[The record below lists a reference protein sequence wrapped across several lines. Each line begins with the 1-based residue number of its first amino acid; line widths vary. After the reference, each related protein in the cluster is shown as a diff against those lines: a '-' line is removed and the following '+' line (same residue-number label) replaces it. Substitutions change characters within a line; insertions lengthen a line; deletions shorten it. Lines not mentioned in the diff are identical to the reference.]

1 MIGRAIV
8 RMLCEAKAE
17 VTSVSLDDVV
27 ADDRAKSIT
36 ADLTE
41 LSVCMD
47 ITKGMDYVFHVAG
60 IKGSIEVTKSHP
72 ASFFVPLLMF
82 NTNILEACRRNK
94 IKKVVYTSSIGAY
107 PANEIFVEP
116 SEFDPG
122 QEPPPMDMFP
132 GWAKRMGEMQILAYK
147 KQYGMT
153 NMAIVR
159 PCNVYGPWDNFDPE
173 NAMVI
178 PSLMARI
185 AQKETPLSVWGD
197 GSAIRDFAYSE
208 DVALG
213 TMQALRYGTGGEF
226 VNLGSGKGHTVR
238 ELVETLNQFIDF
250 RYEFDT
256 SKPSG
261 FPKRVMSIEKARE
274 QINYDPQTSLH
285 EGLKATWEWFLS
297 NRNEYLNRKNY
308 FK

>member
-1 MIGRAIV
+1 
-8 RMLCEAKAE
+8 
-17 VTSVSLDDVV
+17 
-27 ADDRAKSIT
+27 
-36 ADLTE
+36 
-41 LSVCMD
+41 
-47 ITKGMDYVFHVAG
+47 
-60 IKGSIEVTKSHP
+60 
-72 ASFFVPLLMF
+72 
-82 NTNILEACRRNK
+82 
-94 IKKVVYTSSIGAY
+94 
-107 PANEIFVEP
+107 
-116 SEFDPG
+116 
-122 QEPPPMDMFP
+122 
-132 GWAKRMGEMQILAYK
+132 
-147 KQYGMT
+147 MT

-197 GSAIRDFAYSE
+197 GSAIRDFAYSD

-213 TMQALRYGTGGEF
+213 TIQALRYGTGGEF
-226 VNLGSGKGHTVR
+226 VNLGSGKGHTIR
-238 ELVETLNQFIDF
+238 ELVETLNQFIEF

-274 QINYDPQTSLH
+274 KINYDPQTSLRK
-285 EGLKATWEWFLS
+285 GLNTTWEWFLS